1 MKVLF
6 IASSVY
12 VPDDGR
18 KTVTGYD
25 YIVSEIAQKL
35 SEKCS
40 IDLYLLRPYLQ
51 RRKLKEVS
59 IIAHSYK
66 DLLKYFRIKDIP
78 IYFKIA
84 TKGKGSIKAR
94 IRNVTYCLTMW
105 DIEQLIHKNRYD
117 IVHIHGVTF
126 MCALSS
132 VAPARCKIPFLFT
145 MHGLI
150 SYGIPNISQIDQESE
165 QAVLNLVRDNDF
177 LITTVSTGTKMVPCE
192 DKKIN
197 PDKVVVVNNAVKSDP
212 SLVAVNWKDKYPQIE
227 GKFLIISIGSVS
239 CGKNQIQLL
248 RAFNLLPVEVKE
260 KTMIFLAGQDL
271 TGGTVADYVEKNN
284 LQDKVVIC
292 GFLTKQELAGLYQV
306 ADYNALLSISEG
318 FGLSMIEAAQYGI
331 PTLTFSDLDA
341 VKDIYSPESMLAL
354 DDRTDEAVAAGL
366 MSMMKKEWDKKA
378 IIKTVERFDED
389 IYFQYIDVYNRIIKN
404 KLNMVNPGVLL
415 KGLGL

>member
-12 VPDDGR
+12 VPDEGR

-66 DLLKYFRIKDIP
+66 DLLKYFRIKDIH

-227 GKFLIISIGSVS
+227 GKSLIISIGSVS
-239 CGKNQIQLL
+239 CRKNQIQLL

>member
-227 GKFLIISIGSVS
+227 GKSLIISIGSVS